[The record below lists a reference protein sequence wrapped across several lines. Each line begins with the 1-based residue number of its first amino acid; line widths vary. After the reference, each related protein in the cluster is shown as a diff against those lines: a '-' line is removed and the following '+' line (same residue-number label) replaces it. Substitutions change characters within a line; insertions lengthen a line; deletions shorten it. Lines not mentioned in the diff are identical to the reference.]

1 MLPDGG
7 VALPGLGLCL
17 GGMNRNIKKPTGE
30 VGFFF
35 ASALPHVKAIKDWT
49 LLG

>member
-1 MLPDGG
+1 MLPGGG

-30 VGFFF
+30 VGFFSP
-35 ASALPHVKAIKDWT
+35 ARYPT
-49 LLG
+49 